1 MLLKV
6 LLKSA
11 LMPWGYKQ
19 CENRGCFS
27 SSVSCVKSFPG
38 GQAPDASCIAGFLYQ
53 GSFFESVKSFASCG
67 MRSRDC
73 ENLEPSS
80 Q

>member
-1 MLLKV
+1 MRIEAV
-6 LLKSA
+6 LA
-11 LMPWGYKQ
+11 LQ
-19 CENRGCFS
+19 FLVLRVFL
-27 SSVSCVKSFPG
+27 G

-53 GSFFESVKSFASCG
+53 GSFFEGVKSFASCG